1 MLAEQLQAERELK
14 EAYAV
19 RGGASRLI
27 QIDPDRS
34 RGIQRELKEAYAAGG
49 GSPDR
54 SRSR

>member
-54 SRSR
+54 SR